1 MKAKNQDG
9 GADGNALDMRAG
21 KIQGQTAQISAVL
34 WVIALKNFRHPFEDQ
49 RPVKPLILKIK
60 GGNNQIIQDNC
71 ALVSAVPC
79 EGPRVTGAELS
90 VDDSSGAM
98 TAMERNRLRPR
109 LCQVS

>member
-1 MKAKNQDG
+1 
-9 GADGNALDMRAG
+9 MRAG
-21 KIQGQTAQISAVL
+21 KIQGQMAQVSAVL

-49 RPVKPLILKIK
+49 RPVKPLILKIR
-60 GGNNQIIQDNC
+60 GNSQIIQDNC

-79 EGPRVTGAELS
+79 EGSRVTGAELS

-98 TAMERNRLRPR
+98 TVMERSHLRPW